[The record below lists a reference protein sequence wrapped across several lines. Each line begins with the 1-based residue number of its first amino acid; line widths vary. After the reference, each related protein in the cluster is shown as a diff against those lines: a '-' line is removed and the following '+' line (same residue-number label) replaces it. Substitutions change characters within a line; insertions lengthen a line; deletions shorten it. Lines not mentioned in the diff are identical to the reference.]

1 MGGNSRQYHTDRE
14 YAIISRKSVFESEL
28 KSLRHLM
35 DGGRTRIWPYLS
47 DSGGEYSDKKTIR
60 FLDQIIAEKQY
71 QKMHGAYYEW
81 YAQRIPFYK
90 NLLYCVLR
98 TLTAGYTDYRSGA
111 DYGAADRVLFA
122 DLTDAFEGDFGG
134 ILDWDC
140 AFRMKKL
147 YEILTGKRIDI
158 CRLNPGPEEMTEPEG
173 SADEML
179 AEAMAFEESYRAMEE
194 ELGEK
199 LGYDMGEIR
208 KEEEREERLLE
219 AKQAGEDERIR
230 TTFPAK
236 RRFCRCVRETLLY
249 LENNAMDAGE
259 LESEMKELIFQFLSA
274 RRLSVFDEEEAFVEV
289 MVQLKRTIRKAQGYA
304 GE

>member
-14 YAIISRKSVFESEL
+14 YAILSRRSVFESEL
-28 KSLRHLM
+28 KSLRYLM
-35 DGGRTRIWPYLS
+35 GGGRTSIWPYLS

-60 FLDQIIAEKQY
+60 FLDQITAEKQY
-71 QKMHGAYYEW
+71 QKMHGAYYER

-122 DLTDAFEGDFGG
+122 DLTDAFEGNFGG

-147 YEILTGKRIDI
+147 YEILTGKSIDI
-158 CRLNPGPEEMTEPEG
+158 CRLNPGPEEMTETEG
-173 SADEML
+173 SAEEIL
-179 AEAMAFEESYRAMEE
+179 AEEMAFEESYRAMEE

-208 KEEEREERLLE
+208 KEEEREERLRE
-219 AKQAGEDERIR
+219 TKQAGEDERIR

-236 RRFCRCVRETLLY
+236 RRFCRCIRESLLY

-259 LESEMKELIFQFLSA
+259 LETEMKELIFQFLSA

-304 GE
+304 GD